1 MGCSPELTLDEPVRL
16 RKRAELCQF
25 SLSLSRSFDTGKLL
39 KLIEEINALLEKR
52 RGKNEFPE
60 SPRLRQNALADE
72 A

>member
-1 MGCSPELTLDEPVRL
+1 MGDGRL
-16 RKRAELCQF
+16 KLLCEQA
-25 SLSLSRSFDTGKLL
+25 SHEYDTGKLP
-39 KLIEEINALLEKR
+39 KLIDEINALLEKR